1 MSRGLPRITEDWVDL
16 DLLALLRRRTR
27 DAHHRLD
34 AALDF
39 RSPGSLSLSRYVALL
54 RATLR
59 VVAPLDQSL
68 SAWLPPL
75 PGPVRATCLRADLA
89 ALGHVE
95 AGVALAPRP
104 RNLAEALGCAYVLE
118 GSSLGGLV
126 LASMVTRDL
135 GAWVPTSYLTLRG
148 AGTAAAWRSFL
159 HRLHAF
165 GVASSERDHA
175 AAAAIAVD
183 TFDVF
188 DATLRDAGL
197 VRETA

>member
-1 MSRGLPRITEDWVDL
+1 M

-39 RSPGSLSLSRYVALL
+39 RSPGAFSLSRYAALL

-59 VVAPLDQSL
+59 IVGPLEQSL

-89 ALGHVE
+89 ALGHAE
-95 AGVALAPRP
+95 GGAAVAATMPRS
-104 RNLAEALGCAYVLE
+104 LAEAYGSAYVLE
-118 GSSLGGLV
+118 GSSLGGLL

-135 GAWVPTSYLTLRG
+135 GAQVPTSYLTLRG
-148 AGTAAAWRSFL
+148 GGTAAAWRSFL
-159 HRLHAF
+159 HRLQAF
-165 GVASSERDHA
+165 GLASGERDHA
-175 AAAAIAVD
+175 AAAAAAVR
-183 TFDVF
+183 TFDAF
-188 DATLRDAGL
+188 DASFRNAGL
-197 VRETA
+197 VREVA